1 PIEYKCSSCDHG
13 AKGCTAGR
21 DKGRWRTPAG
31 KGHKDSYLAHLH
43 QMFGWGEYGR
53 QDDWWETATPVIA
66 LRNLRDRQEAMI
78 RSKKCM
84 YLDDSTNADGSGQP
98 RFRAIKKGSS
108 LHKLWDQCVTAMFES
123 GDWKT
128 IDYR

>member
-1 PIEYKCSSCDHG
+1 
-13 AKGCTAGR
+13 
-21 DKGRWRTPAG
+21 
-31 KGHKDSYLAHLH
+31 
-43 QMFGWGEYGR
+43 
-53 QDDWWETATPVIA
+53 
-66 LRNLRDRQEAMI
+66 
-78 RSKKCM
+78 SKKCM

-128 IDYR
+128 IDYRDVVQGEEVDKALRLHLSNRYNTTPEKFFNLDKTLGSAMAGRASLGIAAKAGPSVLGDPKPPEPPA